1 MTMAIP
7 RIIMPICDDTL
18 YTLKMSS
25 FLYDKFWPE
34 TTVIDVVGY
43 QRPDFDISSKIN
55 FVSIAEKQEG
65 AADGWSAYL
74 RKYLETLEDE
84 LVILTLDDYYPTK
97 SPDVEL
103 LEKIINL
110 TKKDKTI
117 GRFDL
122 TWDTFLFGQYAQL
135 SRTSPLA
142 LLEKKPHMQ
151 YRISTQPALWNREY
165 LIKIL
170 EKTTSPWSFEIEGSR
185 LSGEFPERV
194 LAFGDPTYK
203 NFPTY
208 WIHKGAVSRHSPGKV
223 NLLGLDVRTIRELVD
238 HGLVAEKDIQW
249 GMLNNATAPSF
260 HDAGSYDFDPSKLPL
275 HESSRTNWREYYHI
289 YNKEAP
295 LKVNLFDRCFSHT
308 KGLWGYISANG
319 TNAWG
324 RPKQIEYELMNY
336 RFEGI
341 TIFTDHFL
349 SNRQLIESVKSTKK
363 VAWICEARNIH
374 PFAYEGVEKNIDLF
388 DLVIT
393 WDQKLIDTY
402 DNCKLMPVMHAR
414 VPEEDW
420 GVAPKTKMVS
430 LIASTKRI
438 TPGHRYRFEVADK
451 LAEKYNIDLWGLAFK
466 PFEEKKEALQDY
478 YFSITIHNNK
488 ESHYFTDALIDCF
501 AVGTIPIFW
510 GCPNI
515 GDFFDIEGI
524 LVFDTIEELETILD
538 NLTARQ
544 YQSKMTH
551 VKRNM
556 EIAQKY
562 KTTVDDQVAAY
573 LKEEFQL

>member
-1 MTMAIP
+1 MAIP

-34 TTVIDVVGY
+34 TTEIDVVGY
-43 QRPDFDISSKIN
+43 QRPDFDISNKIN

-65 AADGWSAYL
+65 GPNGWSAYL
-74 RKYLETLEDE
+74 KKHLETLEDE

-142 LLEKKPHMQ
+142 LLEKRPHMQ

-223 NLLGLDVRTIRELVD
+223 NLLGLDVQTIREMVD

-249 GMLNNATAPSF
+249 GMLNNAIAPSF

-349 SNRQLIESVKSTKK
+349 SNRQLIESVNSTKK

-538 NLTARQ
+538 NLTARL

-556 EIAQKY
+556 GIAQKY

>member
-74 RKYLETLEDE
+74 RKHLETLEDE

-97 SPDVEL
+97 SPDIEL
-103 LEKIINL
+103 LEKVANL
-110 TKKDKTI
+110 VKKDKTI
-117 GRFDL
+117 GRFDI

-135 SRTSPLA
+135 SKPAPLS
-142 LLEKKPHMQ
+142 LLEKKSHMQ
-151 YRISTQPALWNREY
+151 YRICTQPAIWDREY
-165 LIKIL
+165 LIRIL

-223 NLLGLDVRTIRELVD
+223 NLLGLDVQTIRELVD

-289 YNKEAP
+289 YSKEAP

-308 KGLWGYISANG
+308 KGLWGYVSANG
-319 TNAWG
+319 NNAWG
-324 RPKQIEYELMNY
+324 RPKQIEYELLNP
-336 RFEGI
+336 RFNGV
-341 TIFTDHFL
+341 TLFTDHYL
-349 SNRQLIESVKSTKK
+349 GETQLVTNVQSDKK
-363 VAWICEARNIH
+363 VAWICEPRNIH
-374 PFAYEGVEKNIDLF
+374 PFAYEGVERNIDLF

-393 WDQKLIDTY
+393 WDQKLVDTY
-402 DNCKLMPVMHAR
+402 DNCKMMPVMETR
-414 VPEEDW
+414 VPEKDW
-420 GVAPKTKMVS
+420 GIAPKNKMVS
-430 LIASTKRI
+430 LIASAKRT
-438 TPGHRYRFEVADK
+438 TPGHRYRFEIADQ
-451 LAEKYNIDLWGLAFK
+451 LAEQCGIDLWGFAFK
-466 PFEEKKEALQDY
+466 SFEQKREPLQDY
-478 YFSITIHNNK
+478 YFSITVHNNK
-488 ESHYFTDALIDCF
+488 EPNLFTEALIDCF
-501 AVGTIPIFW
+501 AFGTIPIFW
-510 GCPNI
+510 GCPNV
-515 GDFFDIEGI
+515 GNFFDSEGI
-524 LVFDTIEELETILD
+524 LTFDTIEELQAILD
-538 NLTARQ
+538 SLSPSL
-544 YQSKMTH
+544 YQSKMPH
-551 VKRNM
+551 IEKNM
-556 EIAQKY
+556 ALAQKY
-562 KTTVDDQVAAY
+562 KATKDDQVAAY